1 MQVARGGD
9 VFGHESDSRLWLGA
23 AEVTTGGGPGKARV
37 VREFEC
43 TGRDDFAPPNG
54 TCGAVLDAFLR
65 AASDQ
70 RAIPLLSIHGFQY
83 TFEDALAELERIVQQ
98 LERGQLDLE
107 GSIRAYE
114 RGTALRQHCAGKLAE
129 VQLRVDKITAD
140 RDGKVRLAPFE
151 G

>member
-1 MQVARGGD
+1 MAD
-9 VFGHESDSRLWLGA
+9 EA
-23 AEVTTGGGPGKARV
+23 ATGGGIAD
-37 VREFEC
+37 E
-43 TGRDDFAPPNG
+43 
-54 TCGAVLDAFLR
+54 
-65 AASDQ
+65 
-70 RAIPLLSIHGFQY
+70 AIETM

-140 RDGKVRLAPFE
+140 REGKVRLAPFE